1 MKSINMNL
9 KTARMLY
16 NAIAYAD
23 EQVMSSDIAVYLNH
37 SIETEDDFELNRKL
51 NAQMISFACDL
62 LNQFA
67 DHIEVTVI
75 PECISANREEQYV
88 HEAVLHYMRGIPSS
102 KIEVVREDD
111 DSAELIYHR

>member
-1 MKSINMNL
+1 MNL

-16 NAIAYAD
+16 SAIAYAD
-23 EQVMSSDIAVYLNH
+23 EQVMSSDIAVYLDH
-37 SIETEDDFELNRKL
+37 GVETDEDFELNRKL

-67 DHIEVTVI
+67 DHIKVTVV
-75 PECISANREEQYV
+75 PGCISMNREEQYV
-88 HEAVLHYMRGIPSS
+88 REAVLHYMCGMLSS
-102 KIEVVREDD
+102 KIEVVHEDD